1 MPGTSGMPLQAAR
14 KAAAT
19 ATTTAWMF
27 FMPGGYE
34 IGIDLVPMHPRNR
47 HKGRY
52 DLEKLAKGFPALAP
66 FVGPNAHGDLSVD
79 FANPAAVKALN
90 AALIKDLYGLE
101 HWDIPP
107 GYLCPP
113 VPGRADH
120 VHHAADLLAG
130 RDGTIPRGP
139 QVRVLDIGVGA
150 NVVYP
155 IIGRGEYGWS
165 FVGTDVDPAALRCAG
180 AIVGAN
186 PLLKGHL
193 ELRRQTPPAVLKGV
207 ILPGERFALTMSNPP
222 FNSSAA
228 EADAGTRRK
237 WENLGRDPR
246 QERNFGGSGL
256 GPERSRTGGE
266 LWCPGGEAAFA
277 KTMVE
282 ESPAFADQVGWF
294 TVLLSKVETIDGL
307 KGSLKRVKAADVR
320 VLDMAQGNKKS
331 RLLAWTFAPR
341 PTRAP

>member
-1 MPGTSGMPLQAAR
+1 
-14 KAAAT
+14 
-19 ATTTAWMF
+19 
-27 FMPGGYE
+27 
-34 IGIDLVPMHPRNR
+34 MHPRNR

-52 DLEKLAKGFPALAP
+52 DLERLATVFPALAP
-66 FVGPNAHGDLSVD
+66 FVARNAHGDLSID

-90 AALIKDLYGLE
+90 GALIKELYGLE

-120 VHHAADLLAG
+120 IHHAADLLAG
-130 RDGTIPRGP
+130 AGGVIPRGAS
-139 QVRVLDIGVGA
+139 VRVLDIGVGA
-150 NVVYP
+150 NAVYP

-165 FVGTDVDPAALRCAG
+165 FVGTDVDAAALRCAG
-180 AIVGAN
+180 AIAEAN
-186 PLLKGHL
+186 PLLAGRL

-207 ILPGERFALTMSNPP
+207 ILPGERFALTVCNPP
-222 FNSSAA
+222 FNSSAE

-237 WENLGRDPR
+237 WENLGRDPG
-246 QERNFGGSGL
+246 QKRNFGGL
-256 GPERSRTGGE
+256 GGE

-282 ESPAFADQVGWF
+282 ESPAFGTQVGWF

-320 VLDMAQGNKKS
+320 VLDMAQGQKKS
-331 RLLAWTFAPR
+331 RLLAWTFDP
-341 PTRAP
+341 

>member
-1 MPGTSGMPLQAAR
+1 
-14 KAAAT
+14 
-19 ATTTAWMF
+19 
-27 FMPGGYE
+27 
-34 IGIDLVPMHPRNR
+34 MHPRNR
-47 HKGRY
+47 HTGRY
-52 DLEKLAKGFPALAP
+52 DLEKLAKGFPTLAP
-66 FVGPNAHGDLSVD
+66 FVARNAHGDLSID
-79 FANPAAVKALN
+79 FADPAAVKALN
-90 AALIKDLYGLE
+90 GALLKDLYGLE

-120 VHHAADLLAG
+120 LHHAADLLAG
-130 RDGTIPRGP
+130 AGGAVPRGP
-139 QVRVLDIGVGA
+139 SVRVLDVGVGA
-150 NVVYP
+150 NAIYP

-180 AIVGAN
+180 AIAESN
-186 PLLKGHL
+186 PLLAGRL

-207 ILPGERFALTMSNPP
+207 ILPGERFALTVCNPP

-246 QERNFGGSGL
+246 QKRNFGGGS
-256 GPERSRTGGE
+256 GE

-282 ESPAFADQVGWF
+282 ESPAFGAQVGWF

-307 KGSLKRVKAADVR
+307 KGGLKRVKAADVR
-320 VLDMAQGNKKS
+320 VLDMAQGQKRS
-331 RLLAWTFAPR
+331 RLLAWTFR
-341 PTRAP
+341 S